1 MTKKII
7 RISLQ
12 ICFWLIFFLLPHFV
26 LQNIKLKEDEVKNFL
41 MLFGI
46 FIPNICIVLF
56 FYVNYYYLIPRFYVK
71 SKHLIYFSFLLLG
84 LMLILAPVVIS
95 ASILYAEVYKIKLNF
110 PMVYSSIIF
119 RFVTVLFI
127 SFGLRI
133 YSFWQLAEEHKLK
146 AELAF
151 LKAQINP
158 HFLFNTIN
166 GIYSMALQKS
176 DNTPGALLKLAN
188 IMRHVFTETSS
199 DFVMLDKEITYIS
212 NYIDLQKLRLTP
224 NVTVNYHFNIE
235 NLQNQIAPLIFIPF
249 IENAFKH
256 GVSTEE
262 PCYISIIISDKLNTL
277 TLEVLN
283 KKTKLHST
291 QIVNYGLGIA
301 NTKQRLEH
309 LYPFKHELTIT
320 DLDNHYTVFLK
331 LCLQ

>member
-1 MTKKII
+1 
-7 RISLQ
+7 
-12 ICFWLIFFLLPHFV
+12 
-26 LQNIKLKEDEVKNFL
+26 
-41 MLFGI
+41 
-46 FIPNICIVLF
+46 
-56 FYVNYYYLIPRFYVK
+56 
-71 SKHLIYFSFLLLG
+71 
-84 LMLILAPVVIS
+84 MLILAPVVIS

-119 RFVTVLFI
+119 RFVTILFI